1 VLEGKGGAR
10 SGHISSPPLSLSP
23 LVFYSSPQKTKSL
36 SATLLAWLKYGE
48 ISKSKKK
55 TASASS
61 LLYGFFYELN
71 MSGLYLTNA

>member
-1 VLEGKGGAR
+1 MLEGEGGAR

-48 ISKSKKK
+48 ISKSKK